1 MVYSIEWTV
10 CMNLE
15 TLVLY
20 FTEVVVLIVRER
32 ETWFA

>member
-10 CMNLE
+10 CMDLE
-15 TLVLY
+15 ILVEY
-20 FTEVVVLIVRER
+20 VTKVVVMVVRER